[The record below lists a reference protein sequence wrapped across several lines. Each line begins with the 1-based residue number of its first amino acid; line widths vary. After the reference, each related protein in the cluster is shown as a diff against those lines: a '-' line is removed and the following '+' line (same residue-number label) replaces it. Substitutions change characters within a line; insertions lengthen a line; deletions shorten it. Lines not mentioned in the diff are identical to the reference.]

1 MRILR
6 NGYTVK
12 PAGGSSAWTDGS
24 AASTLLL
31 DEFFGPP
38 AISATVTATE
48 AADTL
53 TATGT
58 LALKG
63 STTATEA
70 ADTLTSTATVTG
82 GLSPISGSVTATEAA
97 DTLSAT
103 ATITQPTVAA
113 PAALPTA
120 SGGYGL
126 SSERP
131 VPPKHL
137 TTLVFSDDPS
147 PRPVSQEEP
156 PRGLSTAEA
165 PAAEDYASRPS
176 AAAPSPE
183 TVAALASTLAGQVEL
198 AALPAMPELIAGN
211 DDEEAMMIILALAA

>member
-31 DEFFGPP
+31 GEFFGPP
-38 AISATVTATE
+38 AVSATVTATE

-53 TATGT
+53 TAM
-58 LALKG
+58 
-63 STTATEA
+63 
-70 ADTLTSTATVTG
+70 
-82 GLSPISGSVTATEAA
+82 
-97 DTLSAT
+97 
-103 ATITQPTVAA
+103 ATITQPAVEA
-113 PAALPTA
+113 PVVQPIS
-120 SGGYGL
+120 SGGGGGTRARVARDQTY
-126 SSERP
+126 
-131 VPPKHL
+131 
-137 TTLVFSDDPS
+137 LVFSDDG

-165 PAAEDYASRPS
+165 PAAGDNASRPS

-183 TVAALASTLAGQVEL
+183 TVAALASTLAGQVEI

>member
-53 TATGT
+53 
-58 LALKG
+58 
-63 STTATEA
+63 
-70 ADTLTSTATVTG
+70 
-82 GLSPISGSVTATEAA
+82 
-97 DTLSAT
+97 SAT

-120 SGGYGL
+120 SGGYGF
-126 SSERP
+126 SSDRP

-183 TVAALASTLAGQVEL
+183 TVAALASTLAGQVEI
-198 AALPAMPELIAGN
+198 AALPAIPELIAGN

>member
-31 DEFFGPP
+31 GEFFGPP
-38 AISATVTATE
+38 AILATVTATE

-53 TATGT
+53 TASATLTGG
-58 LALKG
+58 AGAISG
-63 STTATEA
+63 SVTAIEA
-70 ADTLTSTATVTG
+70 ADTLT
-82 GLSPISGSVTATEAA
+82 
-97 DTLSAT
+97 AT
-103 ATITQPTVAA
+103 ATITQPAVEA
-113 PAALPTA
+113 PVVQPIS
-120 SGGYGL
+120 SGGGGGTRARVARDQTY
-126 SSERP
+126 
-131 VPPKHL
+131 
-137 TTLVFSDDPS
+137 LVFSDDG

-156 PRGLSTAEA
+156 PRGVSTAEA
-165 PAAEDYASRPS
+165 PAAEDNASRPS

-183 TVAALASTLAGQVEL
+183 TVAALASTLAGQVEI

>member
-1 MRILR
+1 MDSRYGAKRPSALGFG
-6 NGYTVK
+6 GYTVYSK
-12 PAGGSSAWTDGS
+12 TGATQAIADD
-24 AASTLLL
+24 LL
-31 DEFFGPP
+31 F
-38 AISATVTATE
+38 
-48 AADTL
+48 AAD
-53 TATGT
+53 AG
-58 LALKG
+58 
-63 STTATEA
+63 
-70 ADTLTSTATVTG
+70 V
-82 GLSPISGSVTATEAA
+82 SGSVTATEAA
-97 DTLSAT
+97 DTLASA

-120 SGGYGL
+120 SGGYGF
-126 SSERP
+126 SSDRP

-183 TVAALASTLAGQVEL
+183 TVAALASTLAGQVEI
-198 AALPAMPELIAGN
+198 AALPAIPELIAGN